1 MTLKLGTHFL
11 YPTLMRFEIIPIDD
25 EWVMDGLQKK
35 VTQSL
40 IDDAYFYFDD
50 FIQDWTGHNIHDW
63 KDYEIK
69 SWINR
74 YENTGMETHT
84 HSGAH
89 ASMVIYLESNPES
102 GGEIVFYDHRPH
114 VARGYDMKFRKTT
127 DPTYHAPKTGDM
139 LVFPS
144 YLYHS
149 VRPATHTRVSC
160 ALDLYLYNDD

>member
-50 FIQDWTGHNIHDW
+50 FIQDWTGRNIHYW

-74 YENTGMETHT
+74 YENVGMLSLIH
-84 HSGAH
+84 
-89 ASMVIYLESNPES
+89 I
-102 GGEIVFYDHRPH
+102 
-114 VARGYDMKFRKTT
+114 
-127 DPTYHAPKTGDM
+127 
-139 LVFPS
+139 
-144 YLYHS
+144 
-149 VRPATHTRVSC
+149 
-160 ALDLYLYNDD
+160 